1 MHGPEYLVDAV
12 LVKAVRILLFQN
24 SLLKLLQQLTVLE
37 QIHVQ
42 HAFCV
47 KISRHIYL
55 LSWVRRQRTLIS

>member
-55 LSWVRRQRTLIS
+55 LS